1 MTREAFVQGKLKE
14 KSQIDSEKR
23 NTKREN
29 ESRTQKKRSKNKKKI
44 RNAEECLFETEM
56 GKRRNEKKKM
66 IGSIHRVVPGSC

>member
-29 ESRTQKKRSKNKKKI
+29 ESRTQKKRSENKKKDTKCRGMFI
-44 RNAEECLFETEM
+44 
-56 GKRRNEKKKM
+56 
-66 IGSIHRVVPGSC
+66 